1 VRAANPGPFTLG
13 GTNSWIVGRDPA
25 YVIDP
30 GPALAGHVDALVAEL
45 ETRGE
50 LAAILLTHDHLD
62 HSGAVAALQARS
74 GAPVAAMRADAQIRL
89 ADGVAVGP
97 LTAIATPG
105 HALDHVAFV
114 AGPVCFTGDAV
125 LGEGSV
131 FIAADPGAMAGY
143 LAALRR
149 LRTMD
154 LELFAPGH
162 GPLVTD
168 PQAKLDEYLAH
179 RMERER
185 RLLGALADG
194 LRGRDELL
202 DRVWSEVPPALRGA
216 AALTLDAHLAKLA
229 DEGRLPLG

>member
-1 VRAANPGPFTLG
+1 M
-13 GTNSWIVGRDPA
+13 
-25 YVIDP
+25 IDP
-30 GPALAGHVDALVAEL
+30 GPALDEHIDALVAEL

-50 LAAILLTHDHLD
+50 LAAILLTHDHID

-105 HALDHVAFV
+105 HTRDHLAFI

-125 LGEGSV
+125 LGAGSV

-149 LRTMD
+149 LRAMD
-154 LELFAPGH
+154 LELLAPGH

-168 PQAKLDEYLAH
+168 PGAKLDEYLAH
-179 RMERER
+179 RMEREH

-194 LRGRDELL
+194 LRDRDELL
-202 DRVWSEVPPALRGA
+202 DRVWSEVSPALRGA
-216 AALTLDAHLAKLA
+216 AASTLEAHLAKLA
-229 DEGRLPLG
+229 DEGRLPRG